1 MLLVVVVVQQ
11 YLEVDIQ
18 QDQMEDMV
26 VVDKVLYIFRQLMHH
41 RQVRKTLVV
50 VEEEHKIMHL
60 DLKVLKVLMVVPVS
74 FSSHILHKYSK
85 NRKWA

>member
-1 MLLVVVVVQQ
+1 MLLVVVAVQQ

-50 VEEEHKIMHL
+50 VAEGHKIMHL
-60 DLKVLKVLMVVPVS
+60 DLKVLKVLMVVLVS